1 MVGTA
6 FRPKVERCFPSVDV
20 VVDLFCNHGIV
31 GRAVETV
38 ASAAVFMGAMI
49 FYGELG
55 VVGSAQESP
64 GSHGLGL
71 ELCNFGES
79 VAVVVVAVA

>member
-1 MVGTA
+1 M
-6 FRPKVERCFPSVDV
+6 DV

-38 ASAAVFMGAMI
+38 ASTAVFMGAMI

-55 VVGSAQESP
+55 VV
-64 GSHGLGL
+64 
-71 ELCNFGES
+71 
-79 VAVVVVAVA
+79 